1 MPIASRTPEGWPN
14 RCPICG
20 ADVWIDP
27 SQPPGDAPCPKCGQ
41 LLWFDDADN
50 RRRILEL
57 IAARLS
63 LKPNEIDLDS
73 PLPDFGADSLDI
85 VELIMDL
92 EEEFDA
98 TIPDEA
104 VDNIRTVRDL
114 VEWLIR
120 RTRKPPEGD

>member
-57 IAARLS
+57 IAARLN
-63 LKPNEIDLDS
+63 LNPNEIDLDS
-73 PLPDFGADSLDI
+73 PLPDYGADSLDV
-85 VELIMDL
+85 VELILEL
-92 EEEFDA
+92 EEQFDA

-104 VDNIRTVRDL
+104 ADKIRTVRDL
-114 VEWLIR
+114 IEWLMR